1 MVLFFAGKDSNDVLM
16 NGALGMQRDGLEW
29 QKEGYTV
36 SDVVKRST
44 NNTAGFRVV
53 NYSYFKPN
61 RAFYNFG
68 FQSV

>member
-1 MVLFFAGKDSNDVLM
+1 
-16 NGALGMQRDGLEW
+16 MQRDGLEW